1 MKPAFW
7 ARRAHKWIALVV
19 GIQALLWMLSGLYMT
34 VISIDII
41 HGDHLAHANAKPL
54 SISAPLVDP
63 SALTQQYPGLTTFR
77 LKRFMD
83 REVYEL
89 HHTDTIT
96 LIDARSGV
104 QLSPLNDAMA
114 RQLAKSLYR
123 GKAPIQTVEL
133 VMKAPQEVAT
143 RPVPMP
149 AWRVEFADNNETT
162 LYLSPQTG
170 ELLAKRH
177 DLWRWFD
184 FLWMLHIMDYQE
196 RTDANNTLL
205 RVASSVGLVF
215 ALSGLW
221 LLFYSFSK
229 RRAA

>member
-19 GIQALLWMLSGLYMT
+19 GVQALLWMLSGLYMT

-41 HGDHLAHANAKPL
+41 HGDHLAHASTRPL
-54 SISAPLVDP
+54 STADALVDP
-63 SALTQQYPGLTTFR
+63 GALAQQYPGLVSFR
-77 LKRFMD
+77 LKRFLD

-89 HHTDTIT
+89 HQADTIT
-96 LIDARSGV
+96 LVDAGSGAR
-104 QLSPLNDAMA
+104 LSPLSDAMA
-114 RQLAKSLYR
+114 RRLAQSLYA
-123 GKAPIQTVEL
+123 GKAPIKMAEL
-133 VMKAPQEVAT
+133 VKEAPQEVAT
-143 RPVPMP
+143 RPVPM
-149 AWRVEFADNNETT
+149 WRVEFADSNETT

-184 FLWMLHIMDYQE
+184 LLWMLHIMDYDE
-196 RTDANNTLL
+196 RSDVNNTLL
-205 RVASSVGLVF
+205 RVAASAGLLF

-221 LLFYSFSK
+221 LLFYSFSRR
-229 RRAA
+229 RRA